1 MRQAPL
7 ILLLLGV
14 LTLSAMASPG
24 AMVTRLTDAGE
35 VVVNRGV
42 EDQVTPGT
50 RWYIYREG
58 KPLAEL
64 EVHLV
69 DNYSSR
75 ARVVQGGGVRVG
87 DRISSEPFDAPPP
100 EVAAEEPPGPDQD
113 VEAAMARA
121 QAASAR
127 PAATDRKPASSRG
140 AAVTGPAQ
148 DPEKA
153 WQTLL
158 SASTQTADF
167 AGGAKAN
174 RQVRVDPL
182 NTINMFTTIGYGG
195 QYWPNIWNMVSVGGA
210 EVTRNVSNSELYKN
224 NKLQVQV
231 THWSDALLEGYA
243 DVMAARENRASVED
257 KLAMR
262 ASLYAQKGLDRYVV
276 FNVKLINKGP
286 GTVQLSPFHW
296 HMYVLDAQGNRVKAE
311 RYDQVLDRTL
321 NPDQSVEG
329 NIYFMKVDVAGR
341 PLLPPGKVKVALE
354 DILGDRGE
362 MSF

>member
-1 MRQAPL
+1 MRQVPL
-7 ILLLLGV
+7 ILLLLVV
-14 LTLSAMASPG
+14 LALSAMASPG
-24 AMVTRLTDAGE
+24 AMVTRLIDAEE

-42 EDQVTPGT
+42 DDQVTPGT
-50 RWYIYREG
+50 RWYIYRG
-58 KPLAEL
+58 DKPLAEL

-69 DNYSSR
+69 DKYSSR

-87 DRISSEPFDAPPP
+87 DRISSEPFGAPPP
-100 EVAAEEPPGPDQD
+100 EVAAEEPAGAEEEL
-113 VEAAMARA
+113 EAAMARA
-121 QAASAR
+121 QAAGSGSAANR
-127 PAATDRKPASSRG
+127 PKPASSRS
-140 AAVTGPAQ
+140 AAATTPAQ

-158 SASTQTADF
+158 KGATRTADF
-167 AGGAKAN
+167 AGGAQAN

-182 NTINMFTTIGYGG
+182 NTINMFTTVGYGG
-195 QYWPNIWNMVSVGGA
+195 QYWPNIWNIVSVGGS
-210 EVTRNVSNSELYKN
+210 EISRNVSNSGLYKD
-224 NKLQVQV
+224 NKLQIQV

-243 DVMAARENRASVED
+243 DVMAARENRSSVED

-321 NPDQSVEG
+321 NPDQWVEG

>member
-1 MRQAPL
+1 MRQIPL

-14 LTLSAMASPG
+14 FTLAAMASPG
-24 AMVTRLTDAGE
+24 AMVTRLTDSGE

-50 RWYIYREG
+50 RWFIYRDG

-75 ARVVQGGGVRVG
+75 AKVVQGGGVRIG
-87 DRISSEPFDAPPP
+87 DRISSEPFQAPPA
-100 EVAAEEPPGPDQD
+100 EVLAEEPSGPDQEL
-113 VEAAMARA
+113 EAAVARA
-121 QAASAR
+121 QAGSSPPAAASRKSSSAR
-127 PAATDRKPASSRG
+127 SASSPPR
-140 AAVTGPAQ
+140 PE

-153 WQTLL
+153 WQALL
-158 SASTQTADF
+158 TGSTRTADF

-174 RQVRVDPL
+174 RQVRLDPL

-224 NKLQVQV
+224 NKLQIQV

-243 DVMAARENRASVED
+243 DVMAARENRTTVED
-257 KLAMR
+257 KLTMR

-276 FNVKLINKGP
+276 FSVKLMNKGP

-329 NIYFMKVDVAGR
+329 NIYFMKVDVSGR

-362 MSF
+362 MTF